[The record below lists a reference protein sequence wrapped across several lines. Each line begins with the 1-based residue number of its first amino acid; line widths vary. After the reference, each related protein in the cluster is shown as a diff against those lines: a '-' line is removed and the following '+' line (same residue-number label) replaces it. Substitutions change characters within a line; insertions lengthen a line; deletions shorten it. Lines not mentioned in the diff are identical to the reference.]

1 MGFYSL
7 HNHTQYSNIRFL
19 DSINRASE
27 MIDKAI
33 RLGFGG
39 IAFTEHEALS
49 GGVSILKEKDRIK
62 ADHPDFKII
71 FGNEIY
77 LIDENEI
84 KNTKNY
90 YHFILLAK
98 DIKGWEQLR
107 KLSSRAWDRGYNER
121 GIMRVPTTYQDVE
134 EIVGSD
140 KGHIIAST
148 ACIGGRLGK
157 NILAHDVSGANQF
170 VKWCI
175 ETFSKENFFLEIQ
188 PSDAEEQIIVNQT
201 ILKFSKHYDVPFIVT
216 TDSHYLDKDDLKF
229 QSAFLNSKQSGD
241 RETEKFYKYTY
252 IMEEQEMI
260 DILKLGIP
268 EEDARQAIQ
277 NTEIVGNL
285 IEEFD
290 FRHSTI
296 VPEVKLPEFEL
307 ERTFYHKGYEYIDKY
322 YDSPYDQDRFL
333 IHQIEE
339 GIKDK
344 NIVMDEEK
352 YKRIETEL
360 DVLWFISERLG
371 QRLSAYLILTKDME
385 DTAWKVSLN
394 GCGRGCFLP
403 DSPVIIA
410 NGETKNIQ
418 NIEVGD
424 KVISHTGELRKV
436 YNVLEYDADEEM
448 YSIQILGGRK
458 IKCTNNHR
466 ILALPREECKYSA
479 TKMPRCS
486 KFCAKYDKCPRR
498 ETSALQEPVWV
509 EAQDLKQGD
518 FVAVPKYNFH
528 DNPHTDCLKFS
539 DYLPYFTIYDEEKD
553 LINYKDQT
561 NPHTGEKDVL
571 LIQNNLK
578 ISPEFCELIGN
589 LAGNGWTHENKVGCA
604 FHSEHTQK
612 INRYCSNVEK
622 VFGLKPK
629 LIYHVQRHSVQIMIY
644 NKAIKCMIE
653 NLIGHSAQSK
663 HIPPFIFETR
673 ERIINCLRG
682 LSDTDGSLS
691 FKENRFK
698 YSTISPVLHQQVNW
712 LFESL
717 GIYANKKIDT
727 SKILKH
733 KDWQPELINDVSSA
747 MFLKFIHL
755 IFPEREKDVKN
766 KNFKKTSKIK
776 EDESYYYVPVI
787 ETSIFDYNGKVYD
800 LSVETDTS
808 YNIDGIAVH
817 NSACGEY
824 VNYLIGITQVN
835 PLDYGLNWW
844 RFLNKERLELPD
856 IDGDYQPEKKEEI
869 VKLLREKYGE
879 DNVLNCATFRT
890 ESLKSAILTI
900 GRGLGYNNDDMQAL
914 AALVPAHRGQT
925 YNLKECLEGDEEKGY
940 EPVPNFADKLN
951 VYPGL
956 LDGVRKIEGISTN
969 ASIHASALYV
979 FNNGYGE
986 YNALMRA
993 PNGTKIT
1000 AFNMHDTDSLSGLK
1014 MDILFTDAMS
1024 KMAKCLDLLLKD
1036 NQIEWQ
1042 GSLRKTYDKYL
1053 HPDVIDT
1060 QNPQMWEQMANG
1072 KIPDLFQFMTPV
1084 GGTCIKKA
1092 KPTTVRQLAE
1102 INSIMRLQADSG
1114 EQPIDRYVRFRN
1126 NIDEWYK
1133 EMDDAGLTKS
1143 EQEILKKY
1151 LAPSFGVSGSQ
1162 EVLMEILMDPNIC
1175 NFTLGEA
1182 NLARKAIAK
1191 KQAKKIIQ
1199 LKKDFYEKG
1208 EKTPNAE
1215 DCV

>member
-19 DSINRASE
+19 DSINRAGE
-27 MIDKAI
+27 MINKAI
-33 RLGFGG
+33 QLGFGG

-49 GGVSILKEKDRIK
+49 GGVSILKERDRIK
-62 ADHPDFKII
+62 EEHPDFKII

-77 LIDENEI
+77 LIDESEI
-84 KNTKNY
+84 KNTTDY

-107 KLSSRAWDRGYNER
+107 KLSSRAWERGYTER
-121 GIMRVPTTYQDVE
+121 GIMRVPTTYQDIE
-134 EIVGSD
+134 EIVGQD
-140 KGHIIAST
+140 QGHLIASS

-157 NILAHDVSGANQF
+157 NIINHDVSSANQF

-175 ETFSKENFFLEIQ
+175 STFGKDNFFLEMQ
-188 PSDAEEQIIVNQT
+188 PSDAEEQILVNQT
-201 ILKFSKHYDVPFIVT
+201 ILKFSKHYDVPYIVT

-260 DILKLGIP
+260 DILKLGIS
-268 EEDARQAIQ
+268 EEEAKQAIK
-277 NTEIVGNL
+277 NTELVGNL

-339 GIKDK
+339 GIKEK
-344 NIVMDEEK
+344 NITMDEEK

-394 GCGRGCFLP
+394 GCGRGCFVP
-403 DSPVIIA
+403 DSKVIMA
-410 NGETKNIQ
+410 NGLTKNIQ
-418 NIEVGD
+418 DIQIGD
-424 KVISHTGELRKV
+424 KVVSHTGSLRQV
-436 YNVLEYDADEEM
+436 YNVLEYAADEKM
-448 YSIQILGGRK
+448 YLLKILGGRE
-458 IKCTNNHR
+458 IRCTDNHR
-466 ILALPREECKYSA
+466 ILALQREN
-479 TKMPRCS
+479 CS
-486 KFCAKYDKCPRR
+486 
-498 ETSALQEPVWV
+498 TWV
-509 EAQDLKQGD
+509 EAQNLKQGD
-518 FVAVPKYNFH
+518 LIAIPKYNFQ
-528 DNPHTDCLKFS
+528 DNIKTDFLKFS
-539 DYLPYFTIYDEEKD
+539 DFLPIFSIYDKEKD
-553 LINYKDQT
+553 IINYKDQT
-561 NPHTGEKDVL
+561 NIHTGKNDVALIKDT
-571 LIQNNLK
+571 LI

-589 LAGNGWTHENKVGCA
+589 WIGNGWTHENSVGCA
-604 FHSEHTQK
+604 FNSDHQQK
-612 INRYCSNVEK
+612 IDRYCLNVHK
-622 VFGLKPK
+622 VFGIKPS
-629 LIYHVQRHSVQIMIY
+629 LIYHKTRHSVQIFIY
-644 NKAIKCMIE
+644 NKAIKCMVKE
-653 NLIGHSAQSK
+653 LIGHKAENK
-663 HIPPFIFETR
+663 RIPSFIFESK
-673 ERIINCLRG
+673 ERMINCLRG
-682 LSDTDGSLS
+682 LSDADGSIS
-691 FKENRFK
+691 FKEYRFK
-698 YSTISPVLHQQVNW
+698 YSTISSTLHQQVNW
-712 LFESL
+712 IL
-717 GIYANKKIDT
+717 GALNIYANEKIDY
-727 SKILKH
+727 SKTEKH
-733 KDWQPELINDVSSA
+733 PKWRPELINDVSSL
-747 MFLKFIHL
+747 MFSKFINL
-755 IFPEREKDVKN
+755 AFPEKISELQN
-766 KNFKKTSKIK
+766 KNFKNTSRIK
-776 EDESYYYVPVI
+776 EDELYYYAPL
-787 ETSIFDYNGKVYD
+787 TSVSTFDYTGKVYD
-800 LSVETDTS
+800 LSVEVDTS
-808 YNIDGIAVH
+808 YNINGVAVH

-914 AALVPAHRGQT
+914 AALVPSHRGQT
-925 YNLKECLEGDEEKGY
+925 YTLKECLEGDEEKGF

-951 VYPGL
+951 VYLGL
-956 LDGVRKIEGISTN
+956 LDGVRKIEGLSTN

-979 FNNGYGE
+979 FNNGYLSQ
-986 YNALMRA
+986 NSLMRA

-1000 AFNMHDTDSLSGLK
+1000 ALNMHDSDDCGALK
-1014 MDILFTDAMS
+1014 MDVLFTDAMS

-1036 NQIEWQ
+1036 DQIKWQ
-1042 GSLRKTYDKYL
+1042 GSLRATYDKYL

-1060 QNPQMWEQMANG
+1060 INPEMWKQMSEG
-1072 KIPDLFQFMTPV
+1072 KITDLFQFMTPV

-1126 NIDEWYK
+1126 DINEWYK
-1133 EMDDAGLTKS
+1133 EMDEAGLTKG

-1162 EVLMEILMDPNIC
+1162 EVLMEILMDPKIC
-1175 NFTLGEA
+1175 GFTLGEA

-1208 EKTPNAE
+1208 EKTPNE
-1215 DCV
+1215 

>member
-1 MGFYSL
+1 VGFYSL

-33 RLGFGG
+33 RLGFSG

-49 GGVSILKEKDRIK
+49 GGVSILKERDRIK

-77 LIDENEI
+77 LIGESEI
-84 KNTKNY
+84 KNTKDY

-107 KLSSRAWDRGYNER
+107 KLSSRAWNRGYNER

-140 KGHIIAST
+140 KGHIIASS

-175 ETFSKENFFLEIQ
+175 ETFGKENFFLEIQ

-260 DILKLGIP
+260 DILKLGIS
-268 EEDARQAIQ
+268 EEDAGKAIQ

-394 GCGRGCFLP
+394 GCGRG
-403 DSPVIIA
+403 
-410 NGETKNIQ
+410 
-418 NIEVGD
+418 
-424 KVISHTGELRKV
+424 
-436 YNVLEYDADEEM
+436 
-448 YSIQILGGRK
+448 
-458 IKCTNNHR
+458 
-466 ILALPREECKYSA
+466 
-479 TKMPRCS
+479 
-486 KFCAKYDKCPRR
+486 
-498 ETSALQEPVWV
+498 
-509 EAQDLKQGD
+509 
-518 FVAVPKYNFH
+518 
-528 DNPHTDCLKFS
+528 
-539 DYLPYFTIYDEEKD
+539 
-553 LINYKDQT
+553 
-561 NPHTGEKDVL
+561 
-571 LIQNNLK
+571 
-578 ISPEFCELIGN
+578 
-589 LAGNGWTHENKVGCA
+589 
-604 FHSEHTQK
+604 
-612 INRYCSNVEK
+612 
-622 VFGLKPK
+622 
-629 LIYHVQRHSVQIMIY
+629 
-644 NKAIKCMIE
+644 
-653 NLIGHSAQSK
+653 
-663 HIPPFIFETR
+663 
-673 ERIINCLRG
+673 
-682 LSDTDGSLS
+682 
-691 FKENRFK
+691 
-698 YSTISPVLHQQVNW
+698 
-712 LFESL
+712 
-717 GIYANKKIDT
+717 
-727 SKILKH
+727 
-733 KDWQPELINDVSSA
+733 
-747 MFLKFIHL
+747 
-755 IFPEREKDVKN
+755 
-766 KNFKKTSKIK
+766 
-776 EDESYYYVPVI
+776 
-787 ETSIFDYNGKVYD
+787 
-800 LSVETDTS
+800 
-808 YNIDGIAVH
+808 
-817 NSACGEY
+817 SACGEY

-979 FNNGYGE
+979 FNNGYEE

-1072 KIPDLFQFMTPV
+1072 KILDLFQFMTPV

-1126 NIDEWYK
+1126 NINEWYK
-1133 EMDDAGLTKS
+1133 EMDEAGLTKS

-1208 EKTPNAE
+1208 EKTPNAK
-1215 DCV
+1215 DCA

>member
-19 DSINRASE
+19 DSINRAGE
-27 MIDKAI
+27 MINKAI
-33 RLGFGG
+33 QLGFGG

-49 GGVSILKEKDRIK
+49 GGVSILKERDRVK
-62 ADHPDFKII
+62 EEHPDFKII

-77 LIDENEI
+77 LIDESEI
-84 KNTKNY
+84 KNTTDY

-107 KLSSRAWDRGYNER
+107 KLSSRAWERGYTER
-121 GIMRVPTTYQDVE
+121 GIMRVPTTYQDIE
-134 EIVGSD
+134 EIVGQD
-140 KGHIIAST
+140 QGHLIASS

-157 NILAHDVSGANQF
+157 NIINHDVSSANQF

-175 ETFSKENFFLEIQ
+175 STFGKDNFFLEMQ
-188 PSDAEEQIIVNQT
+188 PSDAEEQILVNQT
-201 ILKFSKHYDVPFIVT
+201 ILKFSKHYDIPYIVT

-252 IMEEQEMI
+252 VMEEQEMV
-260 DILKLGIP
+260 DILKLGIS
-268 EEDARQAIQ
+268 EEEARQAIK

-296 VPEVKLPEFEL
+296 VPEVKLPEFDL
-307 ERTFYHKGYEYIDKY
+307 EKTFYHKGYEYIDKY
-322 YDSPYDQDRFL
+322 YDSPYEQDRFL

-339 GIKDK
+339 GIKEK

-394 GCGRGCFLP
+394 GSGRG
-403 DSPVIIA
+403 
-410 NGETKNIQ
+410 
-418 NIEVGD
+418 
-424 KVISHTGELRKV
+424 
-436 YNVLEYDADEEM
+436 
-448 YSIQILGGRK
+448 
-458 IKCTNNHR
+458 
-466 ILALPREECKYSA
+466 
-479 TKMPRCS
+479 
-486 KFCAKYDKCPRR
+486 
-498 ETSALQEPVWV
+498 
-509 EAQDLKQGD
+509 
-518 FVAVPKYNFH
+518 
-528 DNPHTDCLKFS
+528 
-539 DYLPYFTIYDEEKD
+539 
-553 LINYKDQT
+553 
-561 NPHTGEKDVL
+561 
-571 LIQNNLK
+571 
-578 ISPEFCELIGN
+578 
-589 LAGNGWTHENKVGCA
+589 
-604 FHSEHTQK
+604 
-612 INRYCSNVEK
+612 
-622 VFGLKPK
+622 
-629 LIYHVQRHSVQIMIY
+629 
-644 NKAIKCMIE
+644 
-653 NLIGHSAQSK
+653 
-663 HIPPFIFETR
+663 
-673 ERIINCLRG
+673 
-682 LSDTDGSLS
+682 
-691 FKENRFK
+691 
-698 YSTISPVLHQQVNW
+698 
-712 LFESL
+712 
-717 GIYANKKIDT
+717 
-727 SKILKH
+727 
-733 KDWQPELINDVSSA
+733 
-747 MFLKFIHL
+747 
-755 IFPEREKDVKN
+755 
-766 KNFKKTSKIK
+766 
-776 EDESYYYVPVI
+776 
-787 ETSIFDYNGKVYD
+787 
-800 LSVETDTS
+800 
-808 YNIDGIAVH
+808 
-817 NSACGEY
+817 SACGEY
-824 VNYLIGITQVN
+824 INYLIGITQVN

-914 AALVPAHRGQT
+914 AALVPSHRGQT
-925 YNLKECLEGDEEKGY
+925 YTLKECLEGDEEKGFD
-940 EPVPNFADKLN
+940 PVPNFADKLN

-956 LDGVRKIEGISTN
+956 LDGVRKIEGLSTN

-979 FNNGYGE
+979 FNNGYLTQ
-986 YNALMRA
+986 NSLMRA

-1000 AFNMHDTDSLSGLK
+1000 ALNMHDSDDCGALK
-1014 MDILFTDAMS
+1014 MDVLFTDAMS

-1042 GSLRKTYDKYL
+1042 GSLRATYDKYL

-1060 QNPQMWEQMANG
+1060 SNPEMWKQMSEG
-1072 KIPDLFQFMTPV
+1072 KITDLFQFMTPV

-1092 KPTTVRQLAE
+1092 KPVTVRQLAE

-1126 NIDEWYK
+1126 NINEWYK
-1133 EMDDAGLTKS
+1133 EMDEAGLTKE

-1162 EVLMEILMDPNIC
+1162 EVLMEILMDPKIC
-1175 NFTLGEA
+1175 GFTLGEA

-1208 EKTPNAE
+1208 EKTPNE
-1215 DCV
+1215 

>member
-19 DSINRASE
+19 DSINRAGE

-62 ADHPDFKII
+62 EEHPDFKII

-77 LIDENEI
+77 LIDESEI
-84 KNTKNY
+84 KNTTDY

-107 KLSSRAWDRGYNER
+107 KLSSRAWDRGYTER
-121 GIMRVPTTYQDVE
+121 GIMRVPTTYQDIE
-134 EIVGSD
+134 EIIGQDRGHLIGS
-140 KGHIIAST
+140 S

-157 NILAHDVSGANQF
+157 NIINHDVSSANQF

-175 ETFSKENFFLEIQ
+175 STFGKDNFFLEMQ
-188 PSDAEEQIIVNQT
+188 PSDAEEQILVNQT
-201 ILKFSKHYDVPFIVT
+201 ILKFSEHYDIPYIVT

-252 IMEEQEMI
+252 IMEEQEMV

-268 EEDARQAIQ
+268 EEEAKQAIK
-277 NTEIVGNL
+277 NTELVGNL
-285 IEEFD
+285 IEDFD

-296 VPEVKLPEFEL
+296 VPKVKLPEFEL
-307 ERTFYHKGYEYIDKY
+307 ERTFYRKGYEYIDKY
-322 YDSPYDQDRFL
+322 YDSPHEQDRFL
-333 IHQIEE
+333 MHQIEE
-339 GIKDK
+339 GIKEK
-344 NIVMDEEK
+344 NVVMDEEK

-394 GCGRGCFLP
+394 GCGRGCFVP
-403 DSPVIIA
+403 DSKVLIA
-410 NGETKNIQ
+410 DGYTKNIQ
-418 NIEVGD
+418 DIQIGD
-424 KVISHTGELRKV
+424 KVISHTGSLRQV
-436 YNVLEYDADEEM
+436 YNVLEYSANEKM
-448 YSIQILGGRK
+448 YLLKILGGREVR
-458 IKCTNNHR
+458 CTDNHR
-466 ILALPREECKYSA
+466 ILALQRGSCNYPA
-479 TKMPRCS
+479 NKMPKCS
-486 KFCAKYDKCPRR
+486 KFCARFNKCSYDTTQIPLYP
-498 ETSALQEPVWV
+498 TWV
-509 EAQDLKQGD
+509 EAQNLKQGD
-518 FVAVPKYNFH
+518 LIAIPKYKFQ
-528 DNPHTDCLKFS
+528 DNIKTNSLKFS
-539 DYLPYFTIYDEEKD
+539 DFLPIFSVYDKEQD
-553 LINYKDQT
+553 IINYKDQT
-561 NPHTGEKDVL
+561 SIHTGGNDVALIKDT
-571 LIQNNLK
+571 LI
-578 ISPEFCELIGN
+578 ISPEFCELVGN
-589 LAGNGWTHENKVGCA
+589 WIGNGWTHENSVGCA
-604 FHSEHTQK
+604 FNSGHQQK
-612 INRYCSNVEK
+612 INRYCSNVRK
-622 VFGLKPK
+622 VFGIEPS
-629 LIYHVQRHSVQIMIY
+629 LIYHRTRHSVQIFIY
-644 NKAIKCMIE
+644 NKAIKCMVKE
-653 NLIGHSAQSK
+653 LIGHKAENK
-663 HIPPFIFETR
+663 HIPSFIFESK
-673 ERIINCLRG
+673 ERMINCLRG
-682 LSDTDGSLS
+682 LSDTDGSIS
-691 FKENRFK
+691 FKEYRFK
-698 YSTISPVLHQQVNW
+698 YSTISPILHQQVNW
-712 LFESL
+712 VFEAL
-717 GIYANKKIDT
+717 NIYANEKVDD
-727 SKILKH
+727 SKTRNHPKWH
-733 KDWQPELINDVSSA
+733 PELVNDVSSF
-747 MFLKFIHL
+747 MFSKFINL
-755 IFPEREKDVKN
+755 VFPEKISELQD
-766 KNFKKTSKIK
+766 KNFKNTSRVK
-776 EDESYYYVPVI
+776 EDDVYYYAPLVDVS
-787 ETSIFDYNGKVYD
+787 TFDYTGKVYD
-800 LSVETDTS
+800 LSVEADTS
-808 YNIDGIAVH
+808 YNINGVAVH

-914 AALVPAHRGQT
+914 AALVPSHRGQT

-979 FNNGYGE
+979 FNDGYLSQ
-986 YNALMRA
+986 NSLMRA

-1000 AFNMHDTDSLSGLK
+1000 ALNMHDSDDCGALK
-1014 MDILFTDAMS
+1014 MDVLFTDAMS

-1036 NQIEWQ
+1036 GQIEWQ
-1042 GSLRKTYDKYL
+1042 GSLKATYNRYL

-1060 QNPQMWEQMANG
+1060 KNPEMWEQMAEG
-1072 KIPDLFQFMTPV
+1072 KISDLFQFMTPV

-1133 EMDDAGLTKS
+1133 EMDEAGLTKG

-1208 EKTPNAE
+1208 EKTVNAE
-1215 DCV
+1215 D